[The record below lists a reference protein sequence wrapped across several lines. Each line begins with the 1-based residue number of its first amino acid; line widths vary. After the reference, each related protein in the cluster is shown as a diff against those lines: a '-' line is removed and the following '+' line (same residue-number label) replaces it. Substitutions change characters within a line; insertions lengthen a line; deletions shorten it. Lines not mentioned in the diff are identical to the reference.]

1 MTKEMQEL
9 IDRELNAALERLNA
23 ARQRLLKTK
32 TDEAN
37 GVVSNVTVN
46 LTAGR

>member
-9 IDRELNAALERLNA
+9 IDRELNAALES
-23 ARQRLLKTK
+23 
-32 TDEAN
+32 

-46 LTAGR
+46 VTAGR